1 MSMLYGWWFKVV
13 FALKIACEL
22 YIYIYIYSI
31 FVANSAIRQVIYMFL
46 AKTSRL

>member
-22 YIYIYIYSI
+22 YIYIYSI

>member
-22 YIYIYIYSI
+22 YIYSI